1 MTKERILLM
10 IEQLLKIYNDME
22 EDYEEDYEE
31 DFDENNLIEFVW
43 EDENWNWLYRFK

>member
-10 IEQLLKIYNDME
+10 IEQLLKIYNELDTNTNNE
-22 EDYEEDYEE
+22 EIET
-31 DFDENNLIEFVW
+31 NNLIEFVW